1 MFRSVCLLTIAAI
14 AIPAGRA
21 AEANLVDQYIFAK
34 MSRDGVPAAE
44 PASDSEFLRRVYLD
58 LTGRL
63 PEPDAVRKFLSDR
76 DPARRQKIID
86 SLIPALPVMGMRSV
100 SQAPFLDRWTYF
112 FCDLFRN
119 GEVLE
124 EGINTFY
131 DYIYKSLTLNLPY
144 DEFVRDMITASAVS
158 TWTTGP
164 ANLIARSH
172 VFEGDGYMMN
182 FEDTDDEIAINT
194 TRLFLGV
201 DLECISCHNGQG
213 HLEKINLWLAGR
225 KRADVWRQASF
236 FGKTFIGP
244 VYGRSPQ
251 FQVKDGRKGYDLT
264 SVSSLRPPRDRQA
277 DITPTFILDGG
288 RTRSGES
295 DRQAYARLIT
305 SDPQFSRATVN
316 LFWAELMGR
325 GIVDPPFGFD
335 LARQDPNHPPPAP
348 WTIQPSHP
356 ELLNALADDFRSHGY
371 DLRRLIRVIVSSRAY
386 QLSSRAPA
394 GWKHA
399 HDFYFARHIARRM
412 SAEQLWDAV
421 SQATGVFPAVNITFS
436 AKKVQYLMQ
445 SHSPQDIDRTDHKLY
460 KSVQIFGQCDRYAA
474 EASRRPSM
482 VQSAVLLNDPTL
494 RDRVKVQKGS
504 RLEAL
509 LGAENPKSNEQIV
522 DEMFYAALSRPPSP
536 EERKIGVDVLREY
549 RAQGAEDLMW
559 ALVNRVEFLFY

>member
-1 MFRSVCLLTIAAI
+1 MCAASAPI
-14 AIPAGRA
+14 SSA
-21 AEANLVDQYIFAK
+21 AEANLIDLYIFEK
-34 MSRDGVPAAE
+34 MASDQVPAAE
-44 PASDSEFLRRVYLD
+44 ISSDPEFLRRVHLD

-63 PEPDAVRKFLSDR
+63 PEADAARKFLAAK
-76 DPARRQKIID
+76 DPAKRQKLID

-100 SQAPFLDRWTYF
+100 KEAPFLDRWTYF

-158 TWTTGP
+158 TWTTGS

-201 DLECISCHNGQG
+201 DLECVSCHNGKG
-213 HLEKINLWLAGR
+213 HLEKINLWLAS
-225 KRADVWRQASF
+225 KQRADLWRQASF

-251 FQVKDGRKGYDLT
+251 FLVKDSRKGYDLT
-264 SVSSLRPPRDRQA
+264 SVSSLRPPRSRTA
-277 DITPTFILDGG
+277 DVTPAFILDGG
-288 RTRSGES
+288 HTQAGES
-295 DRQAYARLIT
+295 DRQAYARMIT
-305 SDPQFSRATVN
+305 SHPQFARATVN

-325 GIVDPPFGFD
+325 GIVDPPFAFD
-335 LARQDPNHPPPAP
+335 LARQDPSHPPPAP

-356 ELLNALADDFRSHGY
+356 ELLDALADDFRSHGY
-371 DLRRLIRVIVSSRAY
+371 DLRRLIRTIASSRAY

-394 GWKHA
+394 GWRTA
-399 HDFYFARHIARRM
+399 HDSYYARRIVRRM
-412 SAEQLWDAV
+412 SAEQMWDAV
-421 SQATGVFPAVNITFS
+421 GQVTGVFPALNVTFS

-445 SHSPQDIDRTDHKLY
+445 ARSPQDIDRSDHRLY
-460 KSVQIFGQCDRYAA
+460 KALQFFGQCDRYQA
-474 EASRRPSM
+474 EATRRPSM
-482 VQSAVLLNDPTL
+482 LQAAVLLNDASL

-504 RLEAL
+504 RLESL
-509 LGAENPKSNEQIV
+509 LNAENPKSNEQVV
-522 DEMFYAALSRPPSP
+522 DELFYAALARPASE
-536 EERKIGVDVLREY
+536 EERKIGVDLLREY
-549 RAQGAEDLMW
+549 RTQGAEDLMW
-559 ALVNRVEFLFY
+559 ALVNRLDFLFY